1 LAKEKDMS
9 DFSIV
14 FMGTPEFAVH
24 ILDEIVKSGTEIKA
38 VVTAPDKPAGRGLKI
53 QESAVKQYALEAGL
67 PILQPTN
74 LKDPIFLEE
83 LQRLHADMFVVVAFR
98 MLPESVWNMPPK
110 GTINLHASLLPQY
123 RGAAPINWA
132 IINGEHKT
140 GVTTFFLQ
148 HEIDTGAVIEQN
160 ELEIGSDETV
170 GELYLRLMNLGGQT
184 VLSTLEKVK
193 EDRIIPIEQKDLIKS
208 DLKAAP
214 KIFREDCKID
224 CSKTAE
230 EVHNKIRGLSPYPAA
245 WIEVVSAKDGQ
256 TRSWKLF
263 KSERTTI
270 PSSITDPLQADE
282 AGILIPCLDNY
293 IRITELQPEGKR
305 RMNFKEFMAGNS
317 LSELKIKV

>member
-1 LAKEKDMS
+1 MS

-24 ILDEIVKSGTEIKA
+24 ILDEIVKSGTEVKA
-38 VVTAPDKPAGRGLKI
+38 VVTAPDKPAGRGLKV
-53 QESAVKQYALEAGL
+53 QESAVKQYALEAEL

-83 LQRLHADMFVVVAFR
+83 LKRLHADLFVVVAFR

-132 IINGEHKT
+132 VINGEHKT

-193 EDRIIPIEQKDLIKS
+193 EGRIIPIEQKDLIKS

-270 PSSITDPLQADE
+270 PSSSSDALQADE
-282 AGILIPCLDNY
+282 EGILIPCSGNY
-293 IRITELQPEGKR
+293 VRITELQPEGKR